1 MTGTGQDRGQ
11 IRPARFRAI
20 LLALLLVLA
29 PPVLLAALAATAAA
43 QETAAPI
50 DYAAWDKDATQAEA
64 SLAEGKASSQ
74 ALEQL
79 RARIVDWRSRFARA
93 QTANQAQIETVQSQ
107 IAALGPVPADGAAEV
122 PEIAARR
129 SALNASLAQLQAPGL
144 SAVEAYS
151 RADGVIRQIDATI
164 RARQADELLRLWP
177 SPANPVNWPAGFA
190 VLTQGGH
197 TLWTET
203 AEAWS
208 NPARRTQLRNNLPAI
223 LLYLAIAAVLLS
235 RGPAFMERLTA
246 RLQSAAA
253 MRLRHVAA
261 ALVSIGQV
269 VVPVAGMMLLVAAMR
284 ATGMT
289 GMRSGALIDAL
300 PKAAFAFFAA
310 RWLGNWL
317 FNSDLVAERD
327 RIIDRRAEAMFLVLM
342 IGLMAALEMFR
353 LAFVTEVRPPL
364 SQAARS
370 VWAAPMAVA
379 VSLFL
384 FRLGQLIRRRPDG
397 ETPQF
402 RDRLLRIAGTAT
414 VAASLLGPLLAVI
427 GYVAAANALI
437 WPTVMS
443 LALIGLLLLLQ
454 RFATDIYLALMRMGE
469 EGRDTLVPVLIGLT
483 LTLLSLPFFALVW
496 GARTA
501 DLYEVW
507 TRISEGVTLG
517 GIRISPAVFFKLVVV
532 FALGY
537 MATRIVQGALKTT
550 VLPRTRLDK
559 GVQNAVAA
567 GVGYVGLFLAAL
579 MAVNAA
585 GLDLSSLAI
594 VAGALSVGIG
604 FGLQNIVQNFISGII
619 LLIERPISEGD
630 MIEVG
635 GQIGVVKGISVR
647 STWIETFDRTDV
659 IVPNGDLVAGV
670 VTNLTRGNLTGRLI
684 LPVGV
689 AYGSDTRRVE
699 AILHEIAEAQPLV
712 LVDPEPKVFFVA
724 FGADSLNFEI
734 RAILSDVN
742 FKMQVTSEIHHEIN
756 RRFIE
761 EGIEIP
767 FAQRDL
773 WIRNPEALRADAA
786 GTAAPKGAGAHS
798 APHPAAPHP
807 SAAPAPAAA
816 PATDTRRIRND
827 PEADEAEET

>member
-1 MTGTGQDRGQ
+1 MTGAVRVRRAS
-11 IRPARFRAI
+11 RPAGFGAA
-20 LLALLLVLA
+20 LMLALMLA
-29 PPVLLAALAATAAA
+29 LMPAFVTTAPGTALAQEAAA
-43 QETAAPI
+43 V
-50 DYAAWDKDATQAEA
+50 DYAEWDRNATEAEA
-64 SLAEGKASSQ
+64 TLAEGRASSQ

-79 RARIVDWRSRFARA
+79 RARMVAWRTLFSGA
-93 QTANQAQIETVQSQ
+93 QSANQTKIETVQSQ
-107 IAALGPVPADGAAEV
+107 IAALGPVPAEGATEA

-129 SALNASLAQLQAPGL
+129 GALNATLAQLQAPGL

-151 RADGVIRQIDATI
+151 RADGIIRQIDATI

-190 VLTQGGH
+190 VLTQGSR

-208 NPARRTQLRNNLPAI
+208 NPARRAQLRNNLPAI
-223 LLYLAIAAVLLS
+223 LLYLAIAAVLLW

-246 RLQSAAA
+246 RLQRAAA
-253 MRLRHVAA
+253 MRLRYVAA

-269 VVPVAGMMLLVAAMR
+269 IVPVAGMMLLVAAIG

-289 GMRSGALIDAL
+289 GLRSGALIAAL
-300 PKAAFAFFAA
+300 PAAAFAFFAA

-327 RIIDRRAEAMFLVLM
+327 RIIERRAEAMLLVLM

-379 VSLFL
+379 LALFL
-384 FRLGQLIRRRPDG
+384 FRLGQLMRRRPAG

-414 VAASLLGPLLAVI
+414 VVASLLGPLLALI

-437 WPTVMS
+437 WPTAMS
-443 LALIGLLLLLQ
+443 LGLIGLLLLLQ
-454 RFATDIYLALMRMGE
+454 RFATDIYLVVMRMGD

-483 LTLLSLPFFALVW
+483 LTLLSLPFFALIW

-501 DLYEVW
+501 DLSEIW
-507 TRISEGVTLG
+507 TRISEGVALG
-517 GIRISPAVFFKLVVV
+517 GIRISPAVFLTLVLV

-537 MATRIVQGALKTT
+537 MATRLVQGALKTT

-559 GVQNAVAA
+559 GVQNAITA

-579 MAVNAA
+579 LAVNAA

-635 GQIGVVKGISVR
+635 GQVGVVKGISVR

-684 LPVGV
+684 IPVGV

-699 AILHEIAEAQPLV
+699 TILREIAEAQPLV
-712 LVDPEPKVFFVA
+712 LVDPEPKVYFVA
-724 FGADSLNFEI
+724 FGADSLNFEV

-742 FKMQVTSEIHHEIN
+742 FKMQVTSEIHHEIA
-756 RRFIE
+756 RRFTE
-761 EGIEIP
+761 AGIEIP

-773 WIRNPEALRADAA
+773 WIRNPEVLRPDRAVAKA
-786 GTAAPKGAGAHS
+786 TAAAAVEPS
-798 APHPAAPHP
+798 PPAP
-807 SAAPAPAAA
+807 SAAPPAE
-816 PATDTRRIRND
+816 PVVPFGDPNRISND
-827 PEADEAEET
+827 PDTDEAEET